1 MMPLPSPRS
10 ATPIP
15 PVDSAPELRI
25 CHVMSADLWAGAE
38 VQVATLASYLVRR
51 PGVRLSAVLLNQGRL
66 AHELRA
72 LGVDV
77 EVVDERSHSSAAIA
91 MFLVRFLKSRRIE
104 ILHTHRYKDTVLGTI
119 AAKFAG
125 VPKVVRTVHGLA
137 EPMTGWDRVKFRV
150 YDVLEKTVL
159 RRFGDRI
166 LAVSNEVADTLRT
179 IGYRRS
185 AVVAIH
191 NGLDV
196 RKARVRRDSR
206 LIRRDLGIR
215 DDALLIGTIG
225 RLAPVKAHTDLLWA
239 AQRILRQRP
248 EARFLFVGDGPL
260 RHQLMATAVRLGVD
274 RACLFTGARQDT
286 FDVLAAMDVFVLP
299 SLHEGVPMAL
309 LEAMIL
315 GKAVVAT
322 AVGGVPEV
330 VQDRVNGLLVPPRDE
345 RALAQ
350 ACLELATDQRL
361 ARSLGPAARRT
372 VAERFSHE
380 VNGGAVLSV
389 YRSLLDPCEKAEHR
403 TAADLNSAGL
413 AWELTRGLFRIAVR
427 RTARAIDGGIARYG
441 MKRIR
446 RNPSRFMRALR
457 SAKEILVVCH
467 GNIIRSPFAAELLAR
482 DIGSAPVRVVS
493 GGVAAVEGNPPHPVA
508 LRLAG
513 SRAVDLSH
521 HAAAPLDDSRVAA
534 SDVIFVMDIP
544 LLVAMRHRF
553 PQARHKTFLIT
564 CLAADAPL
572 EIRDPV
578 DGDDLQFQACFD
590 HICQA
595 VRPIVNALGPVAWAQ

>member
-1 MMPLPSPRS
+1 
-10 ATPIP
+10 
-15 PVDSAPELRI
+15 
-25 CHVMSADLWAGAE
+25 MSADLWAGAE
-38 VQVATLASYLVRR
+38 VQLATLASYLVRQ

-66 AHELRA
+66 AYELRA

-77 EVVDERSHSSAAIA
+77 AVVDERRHSSAAIA
-91 MFLVRFLKSRRIE
+91 MFLVRFFKSRRIG
-104 ILHTHRYKDTVLGTI
+104 ILHTHRYKDTVLATI
-119 AAKFAG
+119 AAKLAG
-125 VPKVVRTVHGLA
+125 VPRVVRTVHGLT
-137 EPMTGWDRVKFRV
+137 EPLTGWERLKFHF
-150 YDVLEKTVL
+150 YHVLERTVL
-159 RRFGDRI
+159 RHFGDRI
-166 LAVSNEVADTLRT
+166 IAVSNDVADTLRT
-179 IGYRRS
+179 TGYRRS
-185 AVVAIH
+185 AVLAIH

-196 RKARVRRDSR
+196 CKARVSRDSR
-206 LIRRDLGIR
+206 QLRRELAIQ
-215 DDALLIGTIG
+215 DDALVIGTVG
-225 RLAPVKAHTDLLWA
+225 RLAPVKAQTDLLRA

-248 EARFLFVGDGPL
+248 EARFVFVGDGPL
-260 RHQLMATAVRLGVD
+260 RNELMATAVRLGID

-286 FDVLAAMDVFVLP
+286 FDLLAAMDVFVLP

-330 VQDRVNGLLVPPRDE
+330 IENRVTGLLVPSRDD
-345 RALAQ
+345 RALAD
-350 ACLELATDQRL
+350 ACLELAADERL
-361 ARSLGPAARRT
+361 ARSLGLEARRA

-380 VNGGAVLSV
+380 VNGGAVLSI
-389 YRSLLDPCEKAEHR
+389 YRSLLDSCGNTHHR
-403 TAADLNSAGL
+403 TAADLNTAGL
-413 AWELTRGLFRIAVR
+413 AWALTRGLLRIAVR
-427 RTARAIDGGIARYG
+427 RASRSIDCGVARYG
-441 MKRIR
+441 MKRVR
-446 RNPSRFMRALR
+446 RNPARFMRTLR
-457 SAKEILVVCH
+457 SAREILIVCH

-493 GGVAAVEGNPPHPVA
+493 GGVAAVPGNPPHPVA
-508 LRLAG
+508 RRLAT
-513 SRAVDLSH
+513 SRAVDLSQ
-521 HAAAPLDDSRVAA
+521 HAASPLDDGRVAA

-544 LLVAMRHRF
+544 LLVAMRRRF

-578 DGDDLQFQACFD
+578 DGDDLRFQACFD